1 MNREK
6 FISELREK
14 LYGLSQ
20 SDIDERVEFYS
31 EMINDRMEDGLS
43 EEEAVAEIGSV
54 DGIVEQIMGE
64 IPITALVKEKVKPK
78 RKLKAW
84 EIVLLVLGS
93 PVWLPLAASAVV
105 VLFSL
110 YIVVWAVVI
119 CFYAVAAA
127 LAGSALGCIVGIFA
141 YLRMGRP
148 AQALFAG
155 GAAILCAG
163 LAILMFV
170 FCVWLSK
177 AVVKGTGKVLLGI
190 KKSFVGKGE

>member
-64 IPITALVKEKVKPK
+64 IPITALVKE
-78 RKLKAW
+78 
-84 EIVLLVLGS
+84 
-93 PVWLPLAASAVV
+93 
-105 VLFSL
+105 
-110 YIVVWAVVI
+110 
-119 CFYAVAAA
+119 
-127 LAGSALGCIVGIFA
+127 
-141 YLRMGRP
+141 
-148 AQALFAG
+148 
-155 GAAILCAG
+155 
-163 LAILMFV
+163 
-170 FCVWLSK
+170 
-177 AVVKGTGKVLLGI
+177 
-190 KKSFVGKGE
+190 

>member
-93 PVWLPLAASAVV
+93 PVWLPLAA
-105 VLFSL
+105 
-110 YIVVWAVVI
+110 
-119 CFYAVAAA
+119 
-127 LAGSALGCIVGIFA
+127 
-141 YLRMGRP
+141 
-148 AQALFAG
+148 
-155 GAAILCAG
+155 
-163 LAILMFV
+163 
-170 FCVWLSK
+170 
-177 AVVKGTGKVLLGI
+177 
-190 KKSFVGKGE
+190 

>member
-64 IPITALVKEKVKPK
+64 IPITALVREKVKPK

-84 EIVLLVLGS
+84 
-93 PVWLPLAASAVV
+93 
-105 VLFSL
+105 
-110 YIVVWAVVI
+110 
-119 CFYAVAAA
+119 
-127 LAGSALGCIVGIFA
+127 
-141 YLRMGRP
+141 
-148 AQALFAG
+148 
-155 GAAILCAG
+155 
-163 LAILMFV
+163 
-170 FCVWLSK
+170 
-177 AVVKGTGKVLLGI
+177 
-190 KKSFVGKGE
+190 